1 MASLIE
7 IRNMCKIY
15 NPGENEVRALDHVSF
30 SIGENEFVAIIGHS
44 GSGKSTLMNMLGCLD
59 VPTSGIY
66 LLHGSDVSL
75 MTDDELSDIRNQEIG
90 FIFQGF
96 NLINNLTAF
105 ENVELPLIYRG
116 VSKRERSNLAKEA
129 LRKVGLENRMDHK
142 PTEMSGGQQ
151 QRVAIARA
159 IAQAPP
165 VILADEPTGNLDSHS
180 TKEIMSI
187 LKSLHAEGR
196 TVIIITHD
204 NDIAANADRIVHI
217 EDGQITSDSSNT
229 GGLSREDIDKEIR
242 GGGVVYDSDLAEM
255 EEEKKT
261 QSIEEFASG
270 NADIEANVSTE
281 EENYSDE
288 NIQQDNA
295 SSEDDYDIEVAEENN
310 IDLHL
315 NGDK

>member
-15 NPGENEVRALDHVSF
+15 NPGENEVRALDHVSL

-75 MTDDELSDIRNQEIG
+75 LTDDELSDIRNQEIG

-96 NLINNLTAF
+96 NLISNLTAF

-116 VSKRERSNLAKEA
+116 VSKRERTHLAKEA
-129 LRKVGLENRMDHK
+129 LRKVGLENRMTHK
-142 PTEMSGGQQ
+142 PSEMSGGQQ

-180 TKEIMSI
+180 SQEIMNI
-187 LKSLHAEGR
+187 LKTLHAEGR
-196 TVIIITHD
+196 TVIVITHD
-204 NDIAANADRIVHI
+204 NDIAANAKRIVHI
-217 EDGQITSDSSNT
+217 EDGRITSDSSNE
-229 GGLSREDIDKEIR
+229 GNLSREDIAEEIR
-242 GGGVVYDSDLAEM
+242 GNSTMYESNTESTY
-255 EEEKKT
+255 EEPELN
-261 QSIEEFASG
+261 Q
-270 NADIEANVSTE
+270 TE
-281 EENYSDE
+281 EVIEP
-288 NIQQDNA
+288 QA
-295 SSEDDYDIEVAEENN
+295 DDYDLEISDNN

-315 NGDK
+315 MNGENQNEQEE